1 MNNIRTYITVG
12 ALCSAMT
19 ISAQDHRISGTVSD
33 EFGPVIGCNVIE
45 KDANNRN
52 VNATITDV
60 NGNFQLAIK
69 NPKNKLVVSYV
80 GYKTFSQV
88 IGSQT
93 NFQVQLKDANE
104 LGTVTVTAKQRFR
117 GDGLSIPKDEVSVA
131 TQTMN
136 MDIVDGLAFT
146 SADEALQGQIA
157 GLDIVANSGN
167 LGAGT
172 TMRMRGVTTI
182 NGSSEPLIVVN
193 GNIMDVPD
201 AKDTDWSTATEE
213 TYSSLLSINV
223 NDIESIDIM
232 KDAAA
237 TAIWGARGANG
248 VISIKTKRGKR
259 GKIRIDYNFSLQGNW
274 QPKGY
279 NLLSGDEYT
288 MLMKEELYNP
298 TQNPSA
304 TTNINELNY
313 NKSWAE
319 YNNWNDNTDWVK
331 AVTQTGWNQSHGLTI
346 SGGGEKAVFRIS
358 ANYDHQT
365 GTIIKQV
372 LNRFSTRLNLE
383 YYVSD
388 KLKFTTEFPLTY
400 TKNQKSYANILGKA
414 LSMAPNMSIYREDG
428 NGIDTNEY
436 YIMLPSAEK
445 DEYGSSISG
454 TSSLQL
460 KSVRDIGNPVAIA
473 NLAWNNEST
482 YRITPDFRINYYF
495 LGNDDHKT
503 RLDYEGQVYLDI
515 FSKSNPTYCP
525 GSLSTNGWK
534 DNSYNLYTMDD
545 YNSFQFQ
552 TRHQLI
558 FTPKFKNE
566 DIAWM
571 MLGRWELT
579 SGTSYGQNVSE
590 RKLPLGAQS
599 PTLPAE
605 ISNMSTSNGEWRS
618 MAGVFSTHLSYKGR
632 YNADFTVRADGTTRF
647 GDNNKWGYFPGMSVR
662 WNISDEPW
670 MKWSR
675 KVLSMLAF
683 RPSWGVNGRTPSSE
697 YLQYAK
703 YAAGSQYG
711 NGNTLLPSTRV
722 DGLQLSD
729 LKWEKTTSWNLG
741 ANLGLFDD
749 MIEADFNYY
758 YKKTNDLLNP
768 GVAISSQTGYTTLAW
783 KNIGSM
789 ENKGWE
795 FNITAKKFIKAGKFS
810 MDASFNVAQNFNK
823 ITEMDQTVLDGIN
836 EDWSADSRG
845 KYFKRIQVG
854 NALGSIFGLRHK
866 GVYQYSYDYLEN
878 LRRQGYVM
886 EGNEKI
892 MIRDNNDLVDYL
904 NNRFLPAGKTAPIAL
919 NRDGK
924 VITGADGKPLRMTYN
939 SKDGGETYKFDGGD
953 VIYEDVN
960 HDGTINS
967 LDMVYLGNSN
977 PKFSGGFGFTF
988 RYGNWSL
995 RTNFV
1000 YRTGFKVVNFARMG
1014 VEKMYDTTNQST
1026 AVNWRWRKNGDVTE
1040 IPRALYNYG
1049 YNWLGS
1055 DRYVEDASF
1064 LRFSYVSL
1072 SYDVPKKFLKSI
1084 GLNTLRFDLS
1094 GQNIFVWSKYSGT
1107 DPEHANNGWNFASDS
1122 SQTPR
1127 SKSFTL
1133 RMRIGI

>member
-136 MDIVDGLAFT
+136 MEIVDGLAFT

-304 TTNINELNY
+304 TININELNY

-758 YKKTNDLLNP
+758 YKKTKDLLNP

-1026 AVNWRWRKNGDVTE
+1026 AVNWRWRKNGDMTE

-1072 SYDVPKKFLKSI
+1072 SYDVPKKFLKSV

>member
-80 GYKTFSQV
+80 GYKTFSHV

-93 NFQVQLKDANE
+93 NFQIQLKDANE

-428 NGIDTNEY
+428 NGFDTNEY
-436 YIMLPSAEK
+436 YIMLPSADK
-445 DEYGSSISG
+445 DEYGSSVSG

-558 FTPKFKNE
+558 FSPKFKNE

-571 MLGRWELT
+571 MLGRWE
-579 SGTSYGQNVSE
+579 
-590 RKLPLGAQS
+590 
-599 PTLPAE
+599 
-605 ISNMSTSNGEWRS
+605 
-618 MAGVFSTHLSYKGR
+618 
-632 YNADFTVRADGTTRF
+632 
-647 GDNNKWGYFPGMSVR
+647 
-662 WNISDEPW
+662 
-670 MKWSR
+670 
-675 KVLSMLAF
+675 
-683 RPSWGVNGRTPSSE
+683 
-697 YLQYAK
+697 
-703 YAAGSQYG
+703 
-711 NGNTLLPSTRV
+711 
-722 DGLQLSD
+722 
-729 LKWEKTTSWNLG
+729 
-741 ANLGLFDD
+741 
-749 MIEADFNYY
+749 
-758 YKKTNDLLNP
+758 
-768 GVAISSQTGYTTLAW
+768 
-783 KNIGSM
+783 
-789 ENKGWE
+789 
-795 FNITAKKFIKAGKFS
+795 
-810 MDASFNVAQNFNK
+810 
-823 ITEMDQTVLDGIN
+823 
-836 EDWSADSRG
+836 
-845 KYFKRIQVG
+845 
-854 NALGSIFGLRHK
+854 
-866 GVYQYSYDYLEN
+866 
-878 LRRQGYVM
+878 
-886 EGNEKI
+886 
-892 MIRDNNDLVDYL
+892 
-904 NNRFLPAGKTAPIAL
+904 
-919 NRDGK
+919 
-924 VITGADGKPLRMTYN
+924 
-939 SKDGGETYKFDGGD
+939 
-953 VIYEDVN
+953 
-960 HDGTINS
+960 
-967 LDMVYLGNSN
+967 
-977 PKFSGGFGFTF
+977 
-988 RYGNWSL
+988 
-995 RTNFV
+995 
-1000 YRTGFKVVNFARMG
+1000 
-1014 VEKMYDTTNQST
+1014 
-1026 AVNWRWRKNGDVTE
+1026 
-1040 IPRALYNYG
+1040 
-1049 YNWLGS
+1049 
-1055 DRYVEDASF
+1055 
-1064 LRFSYVSL
+1064 
-1072 SYDVPKKFLKSI
+1072 
-1084 GLNTLRFDLS
+1084 
-1094 GQNIFVWSKYSGT
+1094 
-1107 DPEHANNGWNFASDS
+1107 
-1122 SQTPR
+1122 
-1127 SKSFTL
+1127 
-1133 RMRIGI
+1133 

>member
-136 MDIVDGLAFT
+136 MEIVDGLAFT

-711 NGNTLLPSTRV
+711 NGNTMLPSTRV

-758 YKKTNDLLNP
+758 YKKTKDLLNP

-886 EGNEKI
+886 DGNEKI
-892 MIRDNNDLVDYL
+892 MIRDNNDLVDYI
-904 NNRFLPAGKTAPIAL
+904 NNRFLPSGKTAPIAL

-924 VITGADGKPLRMTYN
+924 VITGSDGKPLRMTYN

-988 RYGNWSL
+988 RYGSWSL

-1072 SYDVPKKFLKSI
+1072 SYDVPKKFLKSV

>member
-93 NFQVQLKDANE
+93 NFQIQLKDANE

-136 MDIVDGLAFT
+136 MEIVDGLAFT

-331 AVTQTGWNQSHGLTI
+331 AVTQIGWNQSHGLTI

-428 NGIDTNEY
+428 NGFDTNEY
-436 YIMLPSAEK
+436 YIMLPSADK

-729 LKWEKTTSWNLG
+729 LKWEKTTSWNMG

-758 YKKTNDLLNP
+758 YKKTKDLLNP

-904 NNRFLPAGKTAPIAL
+904 NNRFLPSGKTAPIAL

-1026 AVNWRWRKNGDVTE
+1026 AVNWRWRKNGDMTE

-1072 SYDVPKKFLKSI
+1072 SYDVPKKFLKSL

>member
-136 MDIVDGLAFT
+136 MEIVDGLAFT

-400 TKNQKSYANILGKA
+400 TKNQKSYTNILGKA

-445 DEYGSSISG
+445 DEYGSSVSG

-758 YKKTNDLLNP
+758 YKKTKDLLNP
-768 GVAISSQTGYTTLAW
+768 GVAISSQPGYTTLAW

-904 NNRFLPAGKTAPIAL
+904 NNRFLPSGKTAPIAL

>member
-810 MDASFNVAQNFNK
+810 MDASFNVAQNFNN

-1026 AVNWRWRKNGDVTE
+1026 AVNWRWRKNGDMTE

-1072 SYDVPKKFLKSI
+1072 SYDVPKKFLKSV

>member
-136 MDIVDGLAFT
+136 MEIVDGLAFT

-259 GKIRIDYNFSLQGNW
+259 GKIRIDYNFSLLGNW

-1026 AVNWRWRKNGDVTE
+1026 AVNWRWRKNGDLTE

-1072 SYDVPKKFLKSI
+1072 SYDVPKKFLKSV

>member
-12 ALCSAMT
+12 ALCSAMAV
-19 ISAQDHRISGTVSD
+19 SAQDHRISGTVSD
-33 EFGPVIGCNVIE
+33 DFGPVVGCNVIE

-80 GYKTFSQV
+80 GYKTFSKV
-88 IGSQT
+88 IGNETSF
-93 NFQVQLKDANE
+93 NIQLKDANE

-136 MDIVDGLAFT
+136 MEVVDGLSFT

-223 NDIESIDIM
+223 NDIESIDVM

-259 GKIRIDYNFSLQGNW
+259 GKIRVDYNFSLQGTW

-279 NLLSGDEYT
+279 NLLTGDEYT

-298 TQNPSA
+298 TQSPSA

-313 NKSWAE
+313 NQSWAE

-331 AVTQTGWNQSHGLTI
+331 AVTQTGWNQTHGITI
-346 SGGGEKAVFRIS
+346 TGGGEKAVFRIS

-372 LNRFSTRLNLE
+372 LNRFATRLNLE

-400 TKNQKSYANILGKA
+400 TKNQKNYGNNILGKA
-414 LSMAPNMSIYREDG
+414 LSIAPNMSIYREDG
-428 NGIDTNEY
+428 NGNDTNEFY
-436 YIMLPSAEK
+436 AMLPSANTDAE
-445 DEYGSSISG
+445 GSTASG
-454 TSSLQL
+454 KSSLQL

-473 NLAWNNEST
+473 NLAWDNETT
-482 YRITPDFRINYYF
+482 YRITPDFRINYYL

-515 FSKSNPTYCP
+515 YSKSNPTYYP
-525 GSLSTNGWK
+525 GALTTDGW
-534 DNSYNLYTMDD
+534 NSGSYNKYTMYD

-552 TRHQLI
+552 TRHQLTFI
-558 FTPKFKNE
+558 PKFRNE
-566 DIAWM
+566 DFSWM
-571 MLGRWELT
+571 MLGRWELV

-590 RKLPLGAQS
+590 DKLVTGVSS
-599 PTLPAE
+599 PTLPTE
-605 ISNMSTSNGEWRS
+605 IKDMSTSNGEWRS
-618 MAGVFSTHLSYKGR
+618 MSGVFSTHFSYKSL
-632 YNADFTVRADGTTRF
+632 YNADVTVRADGTTRF
-647 GDNNKWGYFPGMSVR
+647 GKKNKWGYFPGVSLR
-662 WNISDEPW
+662 WNISNEPW

-675 KVLSMLAF
+675 NVLSMLAF

-703 YAAGSQYG
+703 YAAGNVYG
-711 NGNTLLPSTRV
+711 NGTSNLPVTYV
-722 DGLQLSD
+722 DGLQLTD

-758 YKKTNDLLNP
+758 FKKTKDLLNS
-768 GVAISSQTGYTTLAW
+768 GVAIPSQTGFTSLAW

-810 MDASFNVAQNFNK
+810 MDASFNIAQNFNK

-836 EDWSADSRG
+836 EDWTADSRG

-854 NALGSIFGLRHK
+854 NALGSIFGLRSK
-866 GVYQYSYDYLEN
+866 GVYQYTYDYLTN
-878 LRRQGYVM
+878 MRRQNNWT
-886 EGNEKI
+886 NEQ
-892 MIRDNNDLVDYL
+892 LVDYI
-904 NNRFLPAGKTAPIAL
+904 NNEFLPAGKTAPIAL
-919 NRDGK
+919 NKEGK
-924 VITGADGKPLRMTYN
+924 VITGSDGSPLRMTYN
-939 SKDGGETYKFDGGD
+939 YKDGGSTYKFDGGD
-953 VIYEDVN
+953 AIYEDVN

-977 PKFSGGFGFTF
+977 PKFSGGFGMTF
-988 RYGNWSL
+988 RYGDWSL

-1000 YRTGFKVVNFARMG
+1000 FRTGFKVVNYARMG
-1014 VEKMYDTTNQST
+1014 LEKMYDTTNQSS
-1026 AVNWRWRKNGDVTE
+1026 AVNWRWRKNGDNTE

-1064 LRFSYVSL
+1064 VRFSYISL
-1072 SYDVPKKFLKSI
+1072 SYTVPKKFLKHF
-1084 GLNTLRFDLS
+1084 GLNQLRFDLS

-1107 DPEHANNGWNFASDS
+1107 DPEHTNNGWNFASDS

>member
-80 GYKTFSQV
+80 GYKTFSHV

-93 NFQVQLKDANE
+93 NFQIQLKDANE

-758 YKKTNDLLNP
+758 YKKTKDLLNP

-1026 AVNWRWRKNGDVTE
+1026 AVNWRWRKNGDMTE

-1072 SYDVPKKFLKSI
+1072 SYDVPKKFLKSL

>member
-136 MDIVDGLAFT
+136 MEIVDGLAFT

-445 DEYGSSISG
+445 DEYGSSVSG

-703 YAAGSQYG
+703 YEAGSQYG

-810 MDASFNVAQNFNK
+810 MDASFNIAQNFNK

-1072 SYDVPKKFLKSI
+1072 SYDVPKKFLKSV

>member
-758 YKKTNDLLNP
+758 YKKTKDLLNP

-854 NALGSIFGLRHK
+854 NTLGSIFGLRHK

-1072 SYDVPKKFLKSI
+1072 SYDVPKKFLKSV

>member
-729 LKWEKTTSWNLG
+729 LKWEKTTSWNMG

-758 YKKTNDLLNP
+758 YKKTKDLLNP

-810 MDASFNVAQNFNK
+810 MDASFNIAQNFNK

-886 EGNEKI
+886 DGNEKI
-892 MIRDNNDLVDYL
+892 MIRNNNDLVDYL

-1026 AVNWRWRKNGDVTE
+1026 AVNWRWRKNGDMTE

-1072 SYDVPKKFLKSI
+1072 SYDVPKKFLKSV

>member
-136 MDIVDGLAFT
+136 MEIVDGLAFT

-758 YKKTNDLLNP
+758 YKKTKDLLNP

-1026 AVNWRWRKNGDVTE
+1026 AVNWRWRKNGDMTE

-1072 SYDVPKKFLKSI
+1072 SYDVPKKFLKSL
-1084 GLNTLRFDLS
+1084 GLNTLRFDFS

>member
-93 NFQVQLKDANE
+93 NFKVQLKDANE

-136 MDIVDGLAFT
+136 MEIVDGLAFT

-428 NGIDTNEY
+428 NGFDTNEY

-445 DEYGSSISG
+445 DEYGSSVSG

-711 NGNTLLPSTRV
+711 NGNTMLPSTRV

-758 YKKTNDLLNP
+758 YKKTKDLLNP

-904 NNRFLPAGKTAPIAL
+904 NNRFLPSGKTAPIAL

-924 VITGADGKPLRMTYN
+924 VITGSDGKPLRMTYN

-1072 SYDVPKKFLKSI
+1072 SYDVPKKFLKSV
-1084 GLNTLRFDLS
+1084 GLNTLRFDFS

>member
-711 NGNTLLPSTRV
+711 NSNTLLPSTRV

-758 YKKTNDLLNP
+758 YKKTKDLLNP

-1026 AVNWRWRKNGDVTE
+1026 AVNWRWRKNGDMTE

-1072 SYDVPKKFLKSI
+1072 SYDVPKKFLKSV

>member
-136 MDIVDGLAFT
+136 MEIVDGLAFT

-428 NGIDTNEY
+428 NGFDTNEY

-445 DEYGSSISG
+445 DEYGSSVSG

-711 NGNTLLPSTRV
+711 NGNTMLPSTRV

-758 YKKTNDLLNP
+758 YKKTKDLLNP

-886 EGNEKI
+886 DGNEKI
-892 MIRDNNDLVDYL
+892 MIRDNNDLVDYI
-904 NNRFLPAGKTAPIAL
+904 NNRFLPSGKTAPIAL

-924 VITGADGKPLRMTYN
+924 VITGSDGKPLRMTYN

-988 RYGNWSL
+988 RYGSWSL

-1072 SYDVPKKFLKSI
+1072 SYDVPKKFLKSV

>member
-632 YNADFTVRADGTTRF
+632 CNADFTVRADGTTRF

-758 YKKTNDLLNP
+758 YKKTKDLLNP

-1026 AVNWRWRKNGDVTE
+1026 AVNWRWRKNGDMTE

-1072 SYDVPKKFLKSI
+1072 SYDVPKKFLKSV

>member
-428 NGIDTNEY
+428 NGFDTNEY

-711 NGNTLLPSTRV
+711 NGNTMLPSTRV

-758 YKKTNDLLNP
+758 YKKTKDLLNP

-1072 SYDVPKKFLKSI
+1072 SYDVPKKFLKSV

>member
-445 DEYGSSISG
+445 DEYGSSVSG

-729 LKWEKTTSWNLG
+729 LKWEKTTSWNMG

-758 YKKTNDLLNP
+758 YKKTKDLLNP

-810 MDASFNVAQNFNK
+810 MDASFNIAQNFNK

-1026 AVNWRWRKNGDVTE
+1026 AVNWRWRKNGDMTE

-1072 SYDVPKKFLKSI
+1072 SYDVPKKFLKSV
-1084 GLNTLRFDLS
+1084 GLNTLRFDFS

>member
-93 NFQVQLKDANE
+93 NFQIQLKDANE

-545 YNSFQFQ
+545 YN
-552 TRHQLI
+552 
-558 FTPKFKNE
+558 
-566 DIAWM
+566 
-571 MLGRWELT
+571 
-579 SGTSYGQNVSE
+579 
-590 RKLPLGAQS
+590 
-599 PTLPAE
+599 
-605 ISNMSTSNGEWRS
+605 
-618 MAGVFSTHLSYKGR
+618 
-632 YNADFTVRADGTTRF
+632 
-647 GDNNKWGYFPGMSVR
+647 
-662 WNISDEPW
+662 
-670 MKWSR
+670 
-675 KVLSMLAF
+675 
-683 RPSWGVNGRTPSSE
+683 
-697 YLQYAK
+697 
-703 YAAGSQYG
+703 
-711 NGNTLLPSTRV
+711 
-722 DGLQLSD
+722 
-729 LKWEKTTSWNLG
+729 
-741 ANLGLFDD
+741 
-749 MIEADFNYY
+749 
-758 YKKTNDLLNP
+758 
-768 GVAISSQTGYTTLAW
+768 
-783 KNIGSM
+783 
-789 ENKGWE
+789 
-795 FNITAKKFIKAGKFS
+795 
-810 MDASFNVAQNFNK
+810 
-823 ITEMDQTVLDGIN
+823 
-836 EDWSADSRG
+836 
-845 KYFKRIQVG
+845 
-854 NALGSIFGLRHK
+854 
-866 GVYQYSYDYLEN
+866 
-878 LRRQGYVM
+878 
-886 EGNEKI
+886 
-892 MIRDNNDLVDYL
+892 
-904 NNRFLPAGKTAPIAL
+904 
-919 NRDGK
+919 
-924 VITGADGKPLRMTYN
+924 
-939 SKDGGETYKFDGGD
+939 
-953 VIYEDVN
+953 
-960 HDGTINS
+960 
-967 LDMVYLGNSN
+967 
-977 PKFSGGFGFTF
+977 
-988 RYGNWSL
+988 
-995 RTNFV
+995 
-1000 YRTGFKVVNFARMG
+1000 
-1014 VEKMYDTTNQST
+1014 
-1026 AVNWRWRKNGDVTE
+1026 
-1040 IPRALYNYG
+1040 
-1049 YNWLGS
+1049 
-1055 DRYVEDASF
+1055 
-1064 LRFSYVSL
+1064 
-1072 SYDVPKKFLKSI
+1072 
-1084 GLNTLRFDLS
+1084 
-1094 GQNIFVWSKYSGT
+1094 
-1107 DPEHANNGWNFASDS
+1107 
-1122 SQTPR
+1122 
-1127 SKSFTL
+1127 
-1133 RMRIGI
+1133 

>member
-1 MNNIRTYITVG
+1 MNNIRTYIPVG

-758 YKKTNDLLNP
+758 YKKTKDLLNP

-1026 AVNWRWRKNGDVTE
+1026 AVNWRWRKNGDMTE

-1072 SYDVPKKFLKSI
+1072 SYDVPKKFLKSV

>member
-80 GYKTFSQV
+80 GYKTYSKV

-758 YKKTNDLLNP
+758 YKKTKDLLNP

-886 EGNEKI
+886 DGNEKI

-1026 AVNWRWRKNGDVTE
+1026 AVNWRWRKNGDMTE

-1072 SYDVPKKFLKSI
+1072 SYDVPKKFLKSV

>member
-1 MNNIRTYITVG
+1 MNNIRTYLTAA
-12 ALCSAMT
+12 ALCSTMT
-19 ISAQDHRISGTVSD
+19 IAAQGQRVSGTVSD

-52 VNATITDV
+52 VNATVTDV
-60 NGNFQLAIK
+60 NGNFQLTVK
-69 NPKNKLVVSYV
+69 NPKHKLVVTFV
-80 GYKTFSQV
+80 GYKPYSKV

-93 NFQVQLKDANE
+93 NFEIKLKDENQIEA
-104 LGTVTVTAKQRFR
+104 VTVVAKQRFR
-117 GDGLSIPKDEVSVA
+117 GDGLSIPKNELSVA
-131 TQTMN
+131 TQTLNMN
-136 MDIVDGLAFT
+136 KVDGLAFT

-193 GNIMDVPD
+193 GNIMDVPG
-201 AKDTDWSTATEE
+201 AENTDWSTATEE

-223 NDIESIDIM
+223 NDIESIDIL

-259 GKIRIDYNFSLQGNW
+259 GKIRINYNFMLQGTW
-274 QPKGY
+274 QPDGY
-279 NLLSGDEYT
+279 NLLTGDEYT

-319 YNNWNDNTDWVK
+319 YNNWNDNTDWVD
-331 AVTQTGWNQSHGLTI
+331 AVRKMGWNQTHGITI
-346 SGGGEKAVFRIS
+346 SGGGEKATFRIS
-358 ANYDHQT
+358 ANYDHQL
-365 GTIIKQV
+365 GTIIKQQ
-372 LNRFSTRLNLE
+372 LDRFSTRLSLD

-388 KLKFTTEFPLTY
+388 RIKFSTEFPLTY
-400 TKNQKSYANILGKA
+400 TKNQKNYGNNILGKA
-414 LSMAPNMSIYREDG
+414 LQMAPNMSIYREDA
-428 NGIDTNEY
+428 NGFDTNEY
-436 YIMLPSAEK
+436 YIMLPEGKVGA
-445 DEYGSSISG
+445 GSTVSG
-454 TSSLQL
+454 TSSEQL
-460 KSVRDIGNPVAIA
+460 KSVRGIGNPVAIA
-473 NLAWNNEST
+473 NLAYDNETT
-482 YRITPDFRINYYF
+482 YRINPEFKLNYY
-495 LGNDDHKT
+495 LMGTEERKT
-503 RLDYEGQVYLDI
+503 RLDYEGSVYLDVY
-515 FSKSNPTYCP
+515 SKSNPTWYP
-525 GSLSTNGWK
+525 GSLSTAGWE
-534 DNSYNLYTMDD
+534 DSGYNRYAMDD
-545 YNSFQFQ
+545 YNSLAFT

-558 FTPKFKNE
+558 FTPWLGN
-566 DIAWM
+566 DLAWT
-571 MLGRWELT
+571 MLGRWEMT
-579 SGTSYGQNVSE
+579 KGNGYGQNVTE
-590 RKLPLGAQS
+590 NQLPNGVSS
-599 PTLPAE
+599 PTVPAYLR
-605 ISNMSTSNGEWRS
+605 NMSTSNGEWRGMS
-618 MAGVFSTHLSYKGR
+618 GVFSTHVSYKTR
-632 YNADFTVRADGTTRF
+632 YNADFTVRADGTTKF
-647 GDNNKWGYFPGMSVR
+647 GKNNKWGYFPGVSVR

-670 MKWSR
+670 MRWSR
-675 KVLSMLAF
+675 NVLSMLAV
-683 RPSWGVNGRTPSSE
+683 RPSWGVNGKAPSSE

-703 YAAGSQYG
+703 YVAGSIYG
-711 NGNTLLPSTRV
+711 NGNTTQTATKV
-722 DGLQLSD
+722 DGLQLVD

-749 MIEADFNYY
+749 KLEADFNYY
-758 YKKTNDLLNP
+758 YKKTNDLLNS
-768 GVAISSQTGYTTLAW
+768 GVSIASQTGFARLAW

-795 FNITAKKFIKAGKFS
+795 LNIQGNRFIKAGKFS
-810 MDASFNVAQNFNK
+810 MSASFNVAQNFNK
-823 ITEMDQTVLDGIN
+823 ITEMDPTVLDGIN
-836 EDWSADSRG
+836 EDWTADSRG

-854 NALGSIFGLRHK
+854 NALGSIFGLRAH
-866 GVYQYSYDYLEN
+866 GVYQYTYDYLTN
-878 LRRQGYVM
+878 LRRQ
-886 EGNEKI
+886 
-892 MIRDNNDLVDYL
+892 NNWSNSQLVEYL
-904 NNRFLPAGKTAPIAL
+904 NNEFLPSGKTAPVAL
-919 NRDGK
+919 NKEGK
-924 VITGADGKPLRMTYN
+924 VITGSDGSPLRMTYN
-939 SKDGGETYKFDGGD
+939 SSNGSETYKFDGGD

-960 HDGTINS
+960 KDGTINS

-988 RYGNWSL
+988 NYGDWSL

-1000 YRTGFKVVNFARMG
+1000 FRTGFKVVNFARMG
-1014 VEKMYDTTNQST
+1014 LEKMYDTTNQSS
-1026 AVNWRWRKNGDVTE
+1026 AVNWRWRKNGDQTE

-1072 SYDVPKKFLKSI
+1072 SYNVPKTFLKQF
-1084 GLNTLRFDLS
+1084 GLNQMRFDLS

-1107 DPEHANNGWNFASDS
+1107 DPEHANSGWNFASDN

-1133 RMRIGI
+1133 RMTLGI

>member
-136 MDIVDGLAFT
+136 RDIVDGLAFT

-1026 AVNWRWRKNGDVTE
+1026 AVNWRWRKNGDLTE

-1072 SYDVPKKFLKSI
+1072 SYDVPKKFLKSV

>member
-1 MNNIRTYITVG
+1 MNNIRTYLTAA
-12 ALCSAMT
+12 ALCSTMT
-19 ISAQDHRISGTVSD
+19 IAAQGQRVSGTVSD

-52 VNATITDV
+52 VNATVTDV
-60 NGNFQLAIK
+60 NGNFQLTVK
-69 NPKNKLVVSYV
+69 NPKHKLVVTFV
-80 GYKTFSQV
+80 GYKPYSKV

-93 NFQVQLKDANE
+93 NFEILLKDENQIEA
-104 LGTVTVTAKQRFR
+104 VTVVAKQRFR
-117 GDGLSIPKDEVSVA
+117 GDGLSIPKNELSVA
-131 TQTMN
+131 TQTLNMN
-136 MDIVDGLAFT
+136 KVDGLAFT

-193 GNIMDVPD
+193 GNIMDVPG
-201 AKDTDWSTATEE
+201 AENTDWSTATEE

-223 NDIESIDIM
+223 NDIESIDIL

-259 GKIRIDYNFSLQGNW
+259 GKIRINYNFMLQGTW
-274 QPKGY
+274 QPEGY

-319 YNNWNDNTDWVK
+319 YNNWNDNTDWVD
-331 AVTQTGWNQSHGLTI
+331 AVRKMGLNQTHGITI

-358 ANYDHQT
+358 ANYDHQL
-365 GTIIKQV
+365 GTIIKQQ
-372 LNRFSTRLNLE
+372 LDRFSTRLSLD

-388 KLKFTTEFPLTY
+388 RIKFSTEFPLTY
-400 TKNQKSYANILGKA
+400 TKNQKNYGNNILGKA
-414 LSMAPNMSIYREDG
+414 LQMAPNMSIYREDA
-428 NGIDTNEY
+428 NGFDTNEY
-436 YIMLPSAEK
+436 YIMLPEGKEGA
-445 DEYGSSISG
+445 GSTVSG
-454 TSSLQL
+454 TSSEQL
-460 KSVRDIGNPVAIA
+460 KSVRGIGNPVAIA
-473 NLAWNNEST
+473 NLAYDNEIT
-482 YRITPDFRINYYF
+482 YRINPEFKLNYY
-495 LGNDDHKT
+495 LMGTEERKT
-503 RLDYEGQVYLDI
+503 RLDYEGSVYLDVY
-515 FSKSNPTYCP
+515 SKSNPTWCP
-525 GSLSTNGWK
+525 GSLSTAGWE
-534 DNSYNLYTMDD
+534 DGNYNRYAMDD
-545 YNSFQFQ
+545 YNSLEFT

-558 FTPKFKNE
+558 FTPWLGN
-566 DIAWM
+566 DLSWT
-571 MLGRWELT
+571 MLGRWEMT
-579 SGTSYGQNVSE
+579 KGNGYGQNVAE
-590 RKLPLGAQS
+590 NQLPNGVSS
-599 PTLPAE
+599 PTLPAYLR
-605 ISNMSTSNGEWRS
+605 NMSTSNSEWRRMS
-618 MAGVFSTHLSYKGR
+618 GVFSTHISYKTR
-632 YNADFTVRADGTTRF
+632 YNADFTVRADGTTKF
-647 GDNNKWGYFPGMSVR
+647 GKNNKWGYFPGVSVR

-670 MKWSR
+670 MRWSR
-675 KVLSMLAF
+675 NVLSMLAV
-683 RPSWGVNGRTPSSE
+683 RPSWGVNGKAPSSE

-703 YAAGSQYG
+703 YVAGSIYG
-711 NGNTLLPSTRV
+711 NGNTTQTATKV
-722 DGLQLSD
+722 DGLQLVD

-749 MIEADFNYY
+749 KLEADFNYY
-758 YKKTNDLLNP
+758 YKKTNDLLNS
-768 GVAISSQTGYTTLAW
+768 GVSIASQTGFANLAW
-783 KNIGSM
+783 KNIGAM

-795 FNITAKKFIKAGKFS
+795 LNIQGNRFIKAGKFS
-810 MDASFNVAQNFNK
+810 MSASFNVAQNFNK
-823 ITEMDQTVLDGIN
+823 ITEMDPTVLDGIN
-836 EDWSADSRG
+836 EDWTADSRG

-854 NALGSIFGLRHK
+854 NALGSIFGLRAH
-866 GVYQYSYDYLEN
+866 GVYQYTYDYLTN
-878 LRRQGYVM
+878 LRRQ
-886 EGNEKI
+886 
-892 MIRDNNDLVDYL
+892 NNWSNSQLVDYI
-904 NNRFLPAGKTAPIAL
+904 NNEFLPSGKTAPVAL
-919 NRDGK
+919 NREGK
-924 VITGADGKPLRMTYN
+924 VITGSDGSPLRMTYN
-939 SKDGGETYKFDGGD
+939 SNNGNETYKFDGGD

-960 HDGTINS
+960 KDGTINS

-988 RYGNWSL
+988 NYGDWSL

-1000 YRTGFKVVNFARMG
+1000 FRTGFKVVNFARMG
-1014 VEKMYDTTNQST
+1014 LEKMYDTTNQSS
-1026 AVNWRWRKNGDVTE
+1026 AVNWRWRKNGDQTE

-1072 SYDVPKKFLKSI
+1072 SYNVPKAFLKQF
-1084 GLNTLRFDLS
+1084 GLNQMRFDLS

-1107 DPEHANNGWNFASDS
+1107 DPEHANSGWNFASDN

-1133 RMRIGI
+1133 RMTLGI

>member
-136 MDIVDGLAFT
+136 MEIVDGLAFT

-428 NGIDTNEY
+428 NGFDTNEY

-758 YKKTNDLLNP
+758 YKKTKDLLNP

-1026 AVNWRWRKNGDVTE
+1026 AVNWRWRKNGDMTE

-1072 SYDVPKKFLKSI
+1072 SYDVPKKFLKSL

>member
-136 MDIVDGLAFT
+136 MEIVDGLAFT

-223 NDIESIDIM
+223 NDIESIDVM

-758 YKKTNDLLNP
+758 YKKTKDLLNP

-1026 AVNWRWRKNGDVTE
+1026 AVNWRWRKNGDMTE

-1072 SYDVPKKFLKSI
+1072 SYDVPKKFLKSV

>member
-136 MDIVDGLAFT
+136 MEIVDGLAFT

-445 DEYGSSISG
+445 DEYGSSVSG

-810 MDASFNVAQNFNK
+810 MDASFNIAQNFNK

-924 VITGADGKPLRMTYN
+924 VITGADGKPLRMTYS

-1072 SYDVPKKFLKSI
+1072 SYDVPKKFLKSV

>member
-428 NGIDTNEY
+428 NGFDTNEY
-436 YIMLPSAEK
+436 YIMLPSADK
-445 DEYGSSISG
+445 DEYGSSVSG

-711 NGNTLLPSTRV
+711 NGNTMLPSTRV

-758 YKKTNDLLNP
+758 YKKTKDLLNP

-845 KYFKRIQVG
+845 KYLKRIQVG

-892 MIRDNNDLVDYL
+892 MIRNNNDLVDYL

-919 NRDGK
+919 NSEGK
-924 VITGADGKPLRMTYN
+924 VITGSDGKPLRMTYN

-1072 SYDVPKKFLKSI
+1072 SYDVPKKFLKSL
-1084 GLNTLRFDLS
+1084 GLNTLRFDFS